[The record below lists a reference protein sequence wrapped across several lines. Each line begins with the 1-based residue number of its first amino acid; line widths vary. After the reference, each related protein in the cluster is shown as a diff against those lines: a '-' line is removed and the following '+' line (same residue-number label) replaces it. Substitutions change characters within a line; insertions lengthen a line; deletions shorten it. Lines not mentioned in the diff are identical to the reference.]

1 MTLVLSVS
9 ANTAA
14 YASDAMKPARRLSLK
29 DQVEDIRLSA
39 DRNALRAE
47 TGDPT
52 IDQLIP
58 AAAVGLD
65 LLSPEQQ
72 PQQQHTTLAQA
83 QAAYRDLDD

>member
-1 MTLVLSVS
+1 MTLVLSIS

-14 YASDAMKPARRLSLK
+14 YASDAMKPARRLSVK
-29 DQVEDIRLSA
+29 DRAEDIRLAA

-52 IDQLIP
+52 IEQLIP
-58 AAAVGLD
+58 ASAVGLD

-72 PQQQHTTLAQA
+72 PEQRTTLAQA
-83 QAAYRDLDD
+83 QAAYRDLED

>member
-14 YASDAMKPARRLSLK
+14 YASEAMKPSRRLSVK
-29 DQVEDIRLSA
+29 DQVEDVRVSA
-39 DRNALRAE
+39 ERHALRAA

-52 IDQLIP
+52 IEQLIP

-72 PQQQHTTLAQA
+72 PQQQNTTLAQA
-83 QAAYRDLDD
+83 QAAYREIAD

>member
-14 YASDAMKPARRLSLK
+14 YASEAMKPARRLSVK
-29 DQVEDIRLSA
+29 DVAKDTRLAA
-39 DRNALRAE
+39 DRGALRAE

-52 IDQLIP
+52 VDQLIP
-58 AAAVGLD
+58 PSLVGLD

-72 PQQQHTTLAQA
+72 PPHHQTTLAQA